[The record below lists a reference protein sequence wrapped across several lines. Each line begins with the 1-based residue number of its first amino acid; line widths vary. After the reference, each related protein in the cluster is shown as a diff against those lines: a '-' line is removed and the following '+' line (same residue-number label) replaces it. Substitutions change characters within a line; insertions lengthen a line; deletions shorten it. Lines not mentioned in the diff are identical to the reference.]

1 MLLHKAVLSLWTRKL
16 ITENI
21 FSKQNLPSLTYLQTC
36 GDSYSAFGMSLETV
50 CHLWHRDYTC
60 HLCDSRVSGS
70 LEEKTPVRPEIE
82 CRIRSLELFVF
93 RPLTS
98 RLLIKADDSVKTGL
112 PSNVVSTQRIFM
124 PQNQLELLTKNNTVM
139 ASKFVV

>member
-1 MLLHKAVLSLWTRKL
+1 M
-16 ITENI
+16 
-21 FSKQNLPSLTYLQTC
+21 
-36 GDSYSAFGMSLETV
+36 DSCNVSGMSREIV

-60 HLCDSRVSGS
+60 RQYDSRESGS
-70 LEEKTPVRPEIE
+70 GVEKTPVHPEIE
-82 CRIRSLELFVF
+82 CWIRMRIRLRSLELFVF

-124 PQNQLELLTKNNTVM
+124 PQNQLELLTKNNIVM